1 MTIYTLVIQIRADWL
16 FVIATLDIVD
26 QPDPWSATSI
36 SPVGAEIEGMQGG
49 EGRKSPVEYF
59 GPEGVVGE

>member
-1 MTIYTLVIQIRADWL
+1 MLVNTDKRQQCLTTDVKYML
-16 FVIATLDIVD
+16 NIVD